1 MVGRVSRRLGFFTHL
16 DEPGTATEVYRHN
29 LDVFVAAEQLEFDTA
44 WVAVRHFR
52 SNLAGLPSAFPFL
65 AALSARTHRIGLGTA
80 VVPVAFEDPIRL
92 AEDAAVLDALS
103 GGRVELGVGKGLGMG
118 FSTETFRAFQID
130 DSERERRYVDGLAA
144 LRRVLNGAALTDNG
158 STLYPPAAG
167 LADRIWQATANLD
180 TTVAAAAAGDALQL
194 HRGVPNADSGAVQ
207 ARQAETYLANFA
219 HPWKA
224 PRIGISRAVVPAASK
239 EAALRAIG
247 DSLAASAARLG
258 RSDAPTT
265 LDAVAGV
272 ADRINTKYGTPDDIA
287 DQLAADPAVQLSTD
301 LIIGFTPFV
310 PAGEEAFRLL
320 EIIAAQLA
328 PALGWRPTGALV

>member
-1 MVGRVSRRLGFFTHL
+1 VTRRLGLFTHL
-16 DEPGTATEVYRHN
+16 DEPGTATDVYRHN
-29 LDVFVAAEQLEFDTA
+29 LDLFVAAERLGVDTA

-65 AALSARTHRIGLGTA
+65 AALSARTERIGLGTA

-180 TTVAAAAAGDALQL
+180 TTRAAAAAGDALQL
-194 HRGVPNADSGAVQ
+194 HRGVPNADAGVVQ
-207 ARQAETYLANFA
+207 AQQARHYLDAFQ
-219 HPWKA
+219 HPWKS
-224 PRIGISRAVVPAASK
+224 PRIGISRAVVPAAGK
-239 EAALRAIG
+239 VAALEAIG

-258 RSDAPTT
+258 KTDVPTT
-265 LDAVAGV
+265 LEAVAAL
-272 ADRINTKYGTPDDIA
+272 ADRINTKYGTPEQIA
-287 DQLAADPAVQLSTD
+287 DELAADQAVQLATD
-301 LIIGFTPFV
+301 LIIGFTPLV
-310 PAGEEAFRLL
+310 PALDQAFRLL
-320 EIIAAQLA
+320 EIVTSQLA
-328 PALGWRPTGALV
+328 PALGWSPAGAFV